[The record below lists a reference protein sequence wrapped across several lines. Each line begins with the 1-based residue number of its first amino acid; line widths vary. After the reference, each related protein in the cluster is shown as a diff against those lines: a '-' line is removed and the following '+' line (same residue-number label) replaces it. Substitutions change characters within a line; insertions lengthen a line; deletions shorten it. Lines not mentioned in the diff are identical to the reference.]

1 MFNNGITKLFAAT
14 SKQLTKCTEQKV
26 ASATKILTPLK
37 ADIVELSNAAA
48 SRWAKNAEEYIPA
61 VFEGSALP
69 MHHKISGI
77 NTSVRDFIK
86 YKKTGI
92 IPYENKRDIEWF
104 LGEIKQGEKAV
115 DEIDKAFQ
123 KLSPLEKDCIVYR
136 GRAENPIFK
145 ENNVDFAIIDKAKI
159 GDIIIPDTAYSYCA
173 FKKSLANCWGG
184 PGARAF
190 SSADEPPNRIM
201 MMTIRLPK
209 GAKVSRNLEHGG
221 EIVMPRSAE
230 YKVISKEIK
239 NNDIETTLEYILPQ
253 T

>member
-1 MFNNGITKLFAAT
+1 MFNNKIINLALST
-14 SKQLTKCTEQKV
+14 SKPLVKSAEQKI
-26 ASATKILTPLK
+26 ATIKTIAPLK
-37 ADIVELSNAAA
+37 ADVVELSAAAA

-77 NTSVRDFIK
+77 NMSVRDFIQ

-92 IPYENKRDIEWF
+92 IPYENKGDIEWF
-104 LGEIKQGEKAV
+104 MGQIKTGEKSIA
-115 DEIDKAFQ
+115 EIDKAFH
-123 KLSPLEKDCIVYR
+123 KLPPLEKDCIVYR

-145 ENNVDFAIIDKAKI
+145 ENNVDFEIIDKAKV

-173 FKKSLANCWGG
+173 FKKSLANYWGG
-184 PGARAF
+184 PRARMC
-190 SSADEPPNRIM
+190 SVSDDSPNRIM
-201 MMTIRLPK
+201 MMTIRIPK

-221 EIVMPRSAE
+221 EIIMPRSAE

-253 T
+253 A

>member
-1 MFNNGITKLFAAT
+1 MFNNGITKLVTAT
-14 SKQLTKCTEQKV
+14 SKQLAKCSEPKEV
-26 ASATKILTPLK
+26 NAMKIAAPLK
-37 ADIVELSNAAA
+37 ADVVELSKTAA
-48 SRWAKNAEEYIPA
+48 SRWAKNAKEYIPA
-61 VFEGSALP
+61 VFEGSDLP
-69 MHHKISGI
+69 MHHEISGI
-77 NTSVRDFIK
+77 NTSIRDFIQ
-86 YKKTGI
+86 YKETGI
-92 IPYENKRDIEWF
+92 IPYKNKEDIEWF

-115 DEIDKAFQ
+115 AEIDKAFQ
-123 KLSPLEKDCIVYR
+123 KLPPLEKDCIVYR
-136 GRAENPIFK
+136 GRAENPVFK
-145 ENNVDFAIIDKAKI
+145 ENNVDFAIIDKAKV

-221 EIVMPRSAE
+221 EIVMPRSAK

-239 NNDIETTLEYILPQ
+239 NNDIETTLEYILP
-253 T
+253 